1 MNSKL
6 NFLKKFLKSSQS
18 LLLFSTIVFYF
29 FSMNYP
35 IYENTAFRVLNNLSL
50 FLSISSL
57 IILFR
62 KAFINSLAINITFI
76 VFTFLFYVNS
86 YFKIMDTHLFNVF
99 YFFMLGVS
107 NLFMNLKAL
116 LFIVEAYKI
125 EDAERFPVFD
135 CIELD
140 AFLSDDDLIYYTH
153 DPYAREFVKFKIY
166 YSNFYAYAGNIYYG
180 GRNYDFWDVNKYIQ
194 EQNIDMNQLS
204 EDDFHLIAMIN
215 I

>member
-1 MNSKL
+1 
-6 NFLKKFLKSSQS
+6 
-18 LLLFSTIVFYF
+18 
-29 FSMNYP
+29 
-35 IYENTAFRVLNNLSL
+35 
-50 FLSISSL
+50 
-57 IILFR
+57 
-62 KAFINSLAINITFI
+62 
-76 VFTFLFYVNS
+76 
-86 YFKIMDTHLFNVF
+86 
-99 YFFMLGVS
+99 MLGVS

>member
-6 NFLKKFLKSSQS
+6 NFLKQFLKSSQS
-18 LLLFSTIVFYF
+18 LLLFGTIVFYF

-76 VFTFLFYVNS
+76 VFTFLLYVNS
-86 YFKIMDTHLFNVF
+86 YFKIIDTHLFNVF
-99 YFFMLGVS
+99 YFFMMGVS

-116 LFIVEAYKI
+116 LFIVESYKI
-125 EDAERFPVFD
+125 EDVERFPVFD

-140 AFLSDDDLIYYTH
+140 AFLSDYDLIYDPH
-153 DPYAREFVKFKIY
+153 DPYGREFTKFKIY
-166 YSNFYAYAGNIYYG
+166 YNNFYAYAGNIYYG
-180 GRNYDFWDVNKYIQ
+180 GRNYDFWNVNKYIQ